1 MERKI
6 LKVFNEV
13 GFGFKVQIINAPMVK
28 IRGGW
33 VLDLDQNKLQKALLY
48 SLAHKPV
55 RLIGKEIRFIRHYF
69 EMTTPEFGKR
79 FNVSHVA
86 VLKWEKYGN
95 KCTDM
100 NWSTEKDIRL
110 FIISKISIRPE
121 KFLSIYMDLEAV
133 IEKSGQRPVIVDAK
147 EVA

>member
-1 MERKI
+1 MERKVVKI
-6 LKVFNEV
+6 FNDQ

-28 IRGGW
+28 VRGEW
-33 VLDLDQNKLQKALLY
+33 VLDLDQNKLQRTLLEALVL
-48 SLAHKPV
+48 KPS
-55 RLIGKEIRFIRHYF
+55 RLTGKEIHFIRHYF
-69 EMTTPEFGKR
+69 EMNTTIFGQR

-95 KCTDM
+95 QCTDM

-110 FIISKISIRPE
+110 FIISRILVKPG
-121 KFLSIYMDLEAV
+121 KFLSIYNKLEEA
-133 IEKSGQRPVIVDAK
+133 IDKSKSLPVRVDAK